1 MSKDKLTDYSATNS
15 LNTDV
20 GGVNIDEGMLPS
32 DVNNAL
38 REVMTH
44 LKDFAEGTQAVNNI
58 RFAGATTT
66 GDINFGDNDKA
77 TFGDAVGGDL
87 QLYHDGSNSW
97 LRDTG
102 TGNLY
107 IQGSSAVYIRGEN
120 SEFLASFGENSATTL
135 YHNGN
140 SKLATSATG
149 AVITG
154 VLTADG
160 LTVDG
165 DVNVTSALP
174 KIQFT
179 DTTGSYQ
186 SRLILNDTE
195 IQLDNQSTGGIRL
208 RTDNFKSRFLL

>member
-77 TFGDAVGGDL
+77 VFGAGSDLQIYHDASNSYIKDAGTGDL
-87 QLYHDGSNSW
+87 LVQGTQIKLQDASGNDYLRGFTGGAVYLHHAGNTKFETTATGVAVTGTLAATAVTGDGS
-97 LRDTG
+97 
-102 TGNLY
+102 
-107 IQGSSAVYIRGEN
+107 
-120 SEFLASFGENSATTL
+120 
-135 YHNGN
+135 
-140 SKLATSATG
+140 
-149 AVITG
+149 
-154 VLTADG
+154 G
-160 LTVDG
+160 LTNLPAATAGFAVAMAI
-165 DVNVTSALP
+165 AL
-174 KIQFT
+174 
-179 DTTGSYQ
+179 
-186 SRLILNDTE
+186 
-195 IQLDNQSTGGIRL
+195 
-208 RTDNFKSRFLL
+208 